1 MRRVYIYVVRYDLGF
16 APNPFDEVCTFS
28 CCMPVIRRVAS
39 VGDWL
44 IGMGGK
50 ELKATGR
57 CIFAMRVTDHL
68 SFNEYWNSDRF
79 ISKRPVRHGS
89 RRTMMGDNI
98 YHTDPRTGKWLQE
111 NSVHSQP
118 DGKQDPDNT
127 NHDTQTDR
135 ILLSEEFYYFGENAP
150 LVPTKLLQKI
160 GYKNGRGHRA
170 FDEEDCQSLLSWV
183 KEQAGH
189 RVNRILGDPFQF
201 MSNKRYSRTR
211 NRLI

>member
-1 MRRVYIYVVRYDLGF
+1 
-16 APNPFDEVCTFS
+16 
-28 CCMPVIRRVAS
+28 
-39 VGDWL
+39 
-44 IGMGGK
+44 MGGK
-50 ELKATGR
+50 ELRATGR

-68 SFNEYWNSDRF
+68 RFDEYWNSDRF
-79 ISKRPVRHGS
+79 ISKRAVRHGS

-98 YHTDPRTGKWLQE
+98 YHTDPKTGKWLQE
-111 NSVHSQP
+111 DSVHSQP

-150 LVPTKLLQKI
+150 LVPTKLLQKT
-160 GYKNGRGHRA
+160 GYKNGRGHRV

-183 KEQAGH
+183 KKQAGH
-189 RVNRILGDPFQF
+189 QVNRILGDPFQF
-201 MSNKRYSRTR
+201 MSDKRFSRTR